1 MSLSFV
7 KDEDTYGEK
16 MARKVLEQLF
26 KSNIHFR
33 SVFIIPSNYI
43 FHLSLAKNTEL
54 YLDNHHMT
62 IPLL

>member
-1 MSLSFV
+1 MQTENIFHYLHAA
-7 KDEDTYGEK
+7 KK
-16 MARKVLEQLF
+16 NMRPLI
-26 KSNIHFR
+26 KSGYHIK
-33 SVFIIPSNYI
+33 PSNYF